1 MDIAR
6 LDPVDLRQLWKHEE
20 LDFTPWLADHL
31 ELLGEAIGMALR
43 EVERET
49 PVGPFS
55 ADITARTDS
64 GELVLLENQ
73 LGPSDHDHLGK
84 LLTYLSNLEAKV
96 AVWIVAEA
104 RPEHVRAVEWLND
117 STPDDVKVY
126 LVRLAAYRIGV
137 SPPAV
142 QFTVVAGPSP
152 AGKAAG
158 ALRQQWAH
166 RHRLRYQF
174 WEQLL
179 ARARAHGL
187 TTHANISPTTN
198 SILYA
203 GAGRGG
209 LYWTYVVRLRG
220 AAGVELY
227 IATPDADAN
236 KRYFDELFAHR
247 EAIEQAFGGLLVW
260 DRGDGKLSSRV
271 RAEVANAGIEE
282 HEDHWPEIQEGMIQ
296 AMKRLTEA
304 VAPYV
309 KRLTLK
315 SSESLR

>member
-6 LDPVDLRQLWKHEE
+6 LEPVDLRQLWKHEE
-20 LDFTPWLADHL
+20 LEFTPWLTNHL

-55 ADITARTDS
+55 ADITARTES
-64 GELVLLENQ
+64 GDLVLVENQ
-73 LGPSDHDHLGK
+73 LGPTDHDHLGK

-96 AVWIVAEA
+96 AIWIVAEA

-117 STPDDVKVY
+117 STPDDVKVF
-126 LVRLAAYRIGV
+126 LVRLAGYRIGA

-158 ALRQQWAH
+158 ALRQQWAR
-166 RHRLRYQF
+166 RHQLRYRF

-179 ARARAHGL
+179 ASARAQGL

-209 LYWTYVVRLRG
+209 LYWAYVIRLRG
-220 AAGVELY
+220 ASGVELY
-227 IATPDADAN
+227 IATPDADTN
-236 KRYFDELFAHR
+236 KRYFDQLVAHR
-247 EAIEQAFGGLLVW
+247 EAIEQAFGGSLVW
-260 DRGDGKLSSRV
+260 DRGEGKLSSHV
-271 RAEVANAGIEE
+271 RAEVPNAGIEE
-282 HEDHWPEIQEGMIQ
+282 HEDHWPQIQDGMIQ
-296 AMKRLTEA
+296 AMRRLTHAVGPYLKRLSLH
-304 VAPYV
+304 
-309 KRLTLK
+309 RL
-315 SSESLR
+315 EGGQ